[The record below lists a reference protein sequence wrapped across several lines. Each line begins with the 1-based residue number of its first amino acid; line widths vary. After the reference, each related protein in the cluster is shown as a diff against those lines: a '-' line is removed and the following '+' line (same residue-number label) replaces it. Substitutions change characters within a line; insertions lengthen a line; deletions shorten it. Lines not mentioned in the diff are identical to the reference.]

1 MIKKNIVILFFTS
14 LIFTQSQALVVLG
27 IDVEGNRRLTQED
40 IMRNARLY
48 EGMPIKGDE
57 IQKSIKR
64 LWKINRFG
72 DIQIF
77 VTEETEDGIYLLI
90 KVKEYPTLDSYIF

>member
-1 MIKKNIVILFFTS
+1 MIKYFISIIVFTS
-14 LIFTQSQALVVLG
+14 LVFSQSQELVVLG
-27 IDVEGNRRLTQED
+27 VDVEGNRRLTQED

-48 EGMPIKGDE
+48 EGLTIRGDE

-72 DIQIF
+72 DI
-77 VTEETEDGIYLLI
+77 
-90 KVKEYPTLDSYIF
+90 